1 MGLTSEDKNN
11 ELARVLGKLK
21 SDSYASFLGVRIT
34 KIERGYAKAEVTVA
48 ERMLNF
54 NEVAHGGFIYSL
66 ADVAFAA
73 ACNSYNQT
81 AVALSFHI
89 PYRRPVTIGMRLIAE
104 ASEETSGK
112 TTALYKIVVRTDGQR
127 IVAICE
133 GLAYKLESSFTENDG
148 PRRFERLASRLS

>member
-11 ELARVLGKLK
+11 ELARVLAKLK

-89 PYRRPVTIGMRLIAE
+89 TYRRPVTIGMRLIAE
-104 ASEETSGK
+104 ASEESSGK

-148 PRRFERLASRLS
+148 PEAI

>member
-11 ELARVLGKLK
+11 ELARVLAKLK

-89 PYRRPVTIGMRLIAE
+89 TYRRPVTIGMRLIAE
-104 ASEETSGK
+104 ASEESSGK

-133 GLAYKLESSFTENDG
+133 GLAYKLDSSFTENDG
-148 PRRFERLASRLS
+148 PEAI

>member
-1 MGLTSEDKNN
+1 MGLTSEDMND
-11 ELARVLGKLK
+11 ELARVLAKLT
-21 SDSYASFLGVRIT
+21 SDNYASFLGIRII
-34 KIERGYAKAEVTVA
+34 KIERGYAKTEVTVG
-48 ERMLNF
+48 EHFLNF

-89 PYRRPVTIGMRLIAE
+89 TYRRPVTIGVRLFAE
-104 ASEETSGK
+104 ASEESSGK
-112 TTALYKIVVRTDGQR
+112 TTALYKIVVRTDDQR

-133 GLAYKLESSFTENDG
+133 GLAYKQESSFTENDG
-148 PRRFERLASRLS
+148 PEAI

>member
-11 ELARVLGKLK
+11 ELARVLAKLK
-21 SDSYASFLGVRIT
+21 SDSSASFLGVRIT

-89 PYRRPVTIGMRLIAE
+89 TYRRPVTIGMRLIAE
-104 ASEETSGK
+104 ASEESSGK

-148 PRRFERLASRLS
+148 PEAI

>member
-11 ELARVLGKLK
+11 ELARVLAKLK

-54 NEVAHGGFIYSL
+54 NEVAHGGVIYSL

-89 PYRRPVTIGMRLIAE
+89 TYRRPVTIGMRLIAE
-104 ASEETSGK
+104 ASEESSGK

-148 PRRFERLASRLS
+148 PEAI

>member
-1 MGLTSEDKNN
+1 MALTSEDKNN
-11 ELARVLGKLK
+11 ELARLLAKLK

-34 KIERGYAKAEVTVA
+34 KIERGYAKAEVTVV
-48 ERMLNF
+48 EHMLNF

-89 PYRRPVTIGMRLIAE
+89 TYRRPVTIGMRLIAE
-104 ASEETSGK
+104 ASEESSGK
-112 TTALYKIVVRTDGQR
+112 TTALYKIVVRTDSQR

-148 PRRFERLASRLS
+148 PEAI

>member
-11 ELARVLGKLK
+11 ELARVLAKLK
-21 SDSYASFLGVRIT
+21 SDNYASFLGVRIT

-48 ERMLNF
+48 EHMLNF

-66 ADVAFAA
+66 ADVAFAT

-89 PYRRPVTIGMRLIAE
+89 TYRRPVTIGMRLIAE
-104 ASEETSGK
+104 ASEESSGK

-148 PRRFERLASRLS
+148 PEAI